1 MESRTIAIFGNK
13 GGVGKTFV
21 AVNLATSL
29 ALSGKRVLLVDI
41 DFQGVHDM
49 ARMLNLAP
57 RFALVNLLAE
67 IEKSEDP
74 SIIKKYVISHNC
86 GLDFL
91 PAVLQSKQA
100 GHITPENIKPFF
112 RKAAQVYDY
121 IIVDAGNS
129 FSETLLSVLDHSNII
144 LLVVTP
150 DILAVY
156 QVKWCIELLQSL
168 HYPLKMVRLVLNR
181 AESRGGVAWQEVR
194 TALSCEILGRIP
206 SDGNAVGRA
215 LNRGVPCVIDTP
227 KGPIADA
234 FAKMVQDLKKEDI
247 YILPA
252 EVARERTTTEGID
265 KPGNFWEKFGVSQQ
279 NAPAVAGAANYGK
292 EEDEVVALKK
302 RIHEKLVARLHV
314 EDMTP
319 ENLSNPQKAQ
329 ELKESAK
336 KLVSNLLLE
345 EKGGV
350 LSSHEERAR
359 IVKEIVDEALGLGPL
374 EEFLADADVSDIM
387 VNSKDVIYVE
397 KSGKLILT
405 NRKFVSDQQVR
416 SIIDR
421 IIAPLGRR
429 IDESVPMVDARLPD
443 GSRFNAIIPPLSLN
457 GPMVTIRKFGT
468 ERLTAEDLLG
478 KYKSF
483 SRPMHDFLEACV
495 LGRKNIIV
503 SGGTG
508 SGKTTLLNVISQ
520 FIPDNE
526 RIITLEDAAELRLKK
541 SHWAR
546 LESRPSNVEGKGT
559 VSIRDLFINTL
570 RMRPDR
576 IIVGECRGPEVLDM
590 LQAMNTG
597 HDGSMT
603 TLHANSTRDVMV
615 RMSSMILLSGIELP
629 MRAINE
635 MISSAIDVIVQI
647 SRFSDGTRKI
657 TGITEV
663 VGLIQDHQL
672 DMRDVFVYDQK
683 GLGENGVVLGEYRPT
698 GYIPKCYEELTAMGL
713 KIDKSMF
720 SRP

>member
-1 MESRTIAIFGNK
+1 MDSKIITIFSNK

-29 ALSGKRVLLVDI
+29 ALSGKRVLLIDI

-49 ARMLNLAP
+49 ARMLHLTP
-57 RFALVNLLAE
+57 RFALVNLLPE
-67 IEKSEDP
+67 IEKSQDP
-74 SIIKKYVISHNC
+74 AIIKKYSITHNC

-91 PAVLQSKQA
+91 PAVLQAKQA
-100 GHITPENIKPFF
+100 GHITAENIKPFF
-112 RKAAQVYDY
+112 RKAVSAYDY

-129 FSETLLSVLDHSNII
+129 FSETLLSILDQSNLI

-156 QVKWCIELLQSL
+156 QIKWCLELLQSL

-194 TALSCEILGRIP
+194 TALACEILGRIP
-206 SDGNAVGRA
+206 SDGKAVGMA
-215 LNRGVPCVIDTP
+215 LNLGVPCVIDSP

-234 FAKMVQDLKKEDI
+234 FQKMIQELKKEDI
-247 YILPA
+247 YVHPA
-252 EVARERTTTEGID
+252 DIARERTTDSVD

-279 NAPAVAGAANYGK
+279 SAVSPAEDYGK

-302 RIHEKLVARLHV
+302 RIHEKLVSRLHV

-319 ENLSNPQKAQ
+319 ENLSDPKKAQ
-329 ELKESAK
+329 ELKESAR
-336 KLVSNLLLE
+336 KLVGNLLLE
-345 EKGGV
+345 EKGGA
-350 LSSHEERAR
+350 LSSHEERSR

-374 EEFLADADVSDIM
+374 EEFLADPEISDVM
-387 VNSKDVIYVE
+387 VNSRDVIYVE
-397 KSGKLILT
+397 KKGKLILT

-457 GPMVTIRKFGT
+457 GPMVTIRKFGA
-468 ERLTAEDLLG
+468 ERLTAEDLLN
-478 KYKSF
+478 KFHSF
-483 SRPMHDFLEACV
+483 SKPMHDFLEACV

-520 FIPDNE
+520 FIPDSE
-526 RIITLEDAAELRLKK
+526 RIITIEDAAELRLKK

-546 LESRPSNVEGKGT
+546 LESRPSNVEGKGS

-576 IIVGECRGPEVLDM
+576 IIIGECRGPEVLDM

-603 TLHANSTRDVMV
+603 TLHANSTRDVLV

-635 MISSAIDVIVQI
+635 MISSAIDVVVHVA
-647 SRFSDGTRKI
+647 RFSDGTRKL

-663 VGLIQDHQL
+663 VGMIQDHQL
-672 DMRDVFVYDQK
+672 DLRDVFVFDQK
-683 GLGENGVVLGEYRPT
+683 GLGENNMVIGDYRPT
-698 GYIPKCYEELTAMGL
+698 GYIPKCYEELISMGM
-713 KIDKSMF
+713 KIEKSMF
-720 SRP
+720 TRQ